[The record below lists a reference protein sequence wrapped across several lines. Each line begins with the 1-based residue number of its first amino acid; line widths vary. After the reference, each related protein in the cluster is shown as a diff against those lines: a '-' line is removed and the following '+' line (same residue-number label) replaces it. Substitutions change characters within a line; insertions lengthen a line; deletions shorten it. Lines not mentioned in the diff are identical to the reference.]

1 VDRWIAHLQNGQTR
15 ESPDKGLLTKD
26 DVKEE
31 DIYLLKVM
39 LTASKKVITRNWL
52 KSDPL
57 NLDQWRNTMEEIC
70 AMEKMTHDLRLE
82 AHKCKTRWLKWT
94 CYVTHSNV

>member
-26 DVKEE
+26 DAKEE

-52 KSDPL
+52 KSD
-57 NLDQWRNTMEEIC
+57 IC
-70 AMEKMTHDLRLE
+70 QTCCLTAQKHPHYLE
-82 AHKCKTRWLKWT
+82 
-94 CYVTHSNV
+94 